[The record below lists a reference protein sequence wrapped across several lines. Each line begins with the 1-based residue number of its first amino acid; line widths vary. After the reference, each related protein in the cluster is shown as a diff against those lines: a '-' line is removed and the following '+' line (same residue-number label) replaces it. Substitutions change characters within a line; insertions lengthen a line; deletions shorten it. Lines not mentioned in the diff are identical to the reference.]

1 MSVAFVF
8 GPFCLYPGI
17 RVLRKEGVEVSLGS
31 RAFDLLTALV
41 ASQGRVMTQR
51 ELTAAAW
58 PGLVVAD
65 SNVRVQ
71 IANVRQ
77 ALGCG
82 VGDVRYIASVAGRGY
97 CFVAKVEEVDGSEPL
112 PTTASPSPAPQ
123 SDTAHRLLA
132 HIPAP
137 LGSAIGREKNV
148 SELLKLI
155 PGRPLVTVVG
165 AGGAGKTTLAVL
177 VAHAVDDFG
186 EAIFFVDLSTVDGPD
201 RVLEALALAVGYR
214 PSGADLLSEL
224 LEVLSIKRT
233 LIVLD
238 NCEHVLAAVA
248 DLCRRIRLSAP
259 GVSFLATSREALRI
273 KDETVYLLQP
283 LAFPADGEHLGARQ
297 AMTWP
302 AIRLFVERAKES
314 GASKSL
320 DDDEAPVVAELCRRL
335 DGNPHAIG
343 LVASR
348 VGVYGIQ
355 GVANLLDKQFALHW
369 QGRRDDA
376 PRHQTVE
383 AMIDWSHHL
392 LSPKDQETLHR
403 LSVFCGGFSLEAA
416 VAVAANDQID
426 AFAVEEAIRDLVDK
440 SLVAVHSVGD
450 ETWFRLLETTRAF
463 AAARLVK
470 QRRQNKI
477 ALRHALY
484 YAQQL
489 RDYADGQS
497 ATAIGRPIPMPSMD
511 NVRAALEWSFSSG
524 RDPALATEMS
534 SLAAPVFLELGLLL
548 ECKRWCERALESLPD
563 QHRTTPLELGLLE
576 SLAIA
581 YYSGGE
587 YDGPLLPV
595 VDRGLALA
603 RRLEISH
610 LTFHFLAAQ
619 HLALIALGRMSASLE
634 VSEHYG
640 AAAGDQGGPGEA
652 VIARWM
658 EGASWH
664 FSGNQL
670 AAEEHYLAAAGLLA
684 AQAMRPLRYFEDKQQ
699 TLATLGRAR
708 VMWLRGMPAQ
718 ALQLANSAISASRV
732 HPDSFC
738 LCGTLCFAILLAN
751 AAIDQAEELA
761 RELEN
766 VAQDYKVAVRHQVVH
781 FLKGLLV
788 LHQKDFPAA
797 VGHLQLCLATL
808 PPPTLSFLRTDAL
821 QALAEAR
828 RECGD
833 HSGAL
838 AAISEAID
846 LAQQTGGLFSFPDL
860 LKTRAEVLLALDPGE
875 QATAADVLTQAM
887 DCAREQGA
895 LSWELSVALVM
906 YRTGASPD
914 SCEAA
919 KEVLSGVFFRFTEGL
934 ETRDLKAAAQALL
947 NI

>member
-17 RVLRKEGVEVSLGS
+17 RVLRKEGVEVALGS

-41 ASQGRVMTQR
+41 ASQGKVMTQR

-97 CFVAKVEEVDGSEPL
+97 CLVAKVEQVDGSEPL
-112 PTTASPSPAPQ
+112 QAPAPQ
-123 SDTAHRLLA
+123 PATAHRLLA

-137 LGSAIGREKNV
+137 PGAAIGREKNV
-148 SELLKLI
+148 AELLKLI
-155 PGRPLVTVVG
+155 SGWPLVTVVG

-177 VAHAVDDFG
+177 VAHAVDGFG
-186 EAIFFVDLSTVDGPD
+186 EAIFFVDLSTVDDPG

-283 LAFPADGEHLGARQ
+283 LAFPAEGEHLGARQ

-320 DDDEAPVVAELCRRL
+320 GDDEAPVVAELCRRL

-348 VGVYGIQ
+348 VGTYGIQ

-392 LSPKDQETLHR
+392 LRPKDQETLHR

-450 ETWFRLLETTRAF
+450 ETRFRLLETTRAF

-563 QHRTTPLELGLLE
+563 QHRTTALELGLLE

-595 VDRGLALA
+595 VERGLALA

-619 HLALIALGRMSASLE
+619 HLALIALGRMPASLE

-670 AAEEHYLAAAGLLA
+670 AAEEHYLAAAELLA

-718 ALQLANSAISASRV
+718 ALQLANSAINASRA

-738 LCGTLCFAILLAN
+738 LCGTLCFAIVLAN
-751 AAIDQAEELA
+751 AAFDQAEELA

-895 LSWELSVALVM
+895 LSWELGVALVM